1 VALAAL
7 LGGWLMSMHLPVALV
22 LPTMSILMV
31 VAGFIVAAILY
42 LSGSRM
48 GRGSSGAWEVA
59 GALVFLGFAAAILSD
74 DRQAMVLFDQM
85 ETRGLPP
92 LPSRPRRA
100 GRHGRPQPAGRTG
113 KCWKRSKPNSSLSRR
128 SLSST

>member
-1 VALAAL
+1 MLTRKSLVGAGSKARPNQPPGCWFASVALAAL
-7 LGGWLMSMHLPVALV
+7 LGGWLMSVHLPVALV

-48 GRGSSGAWEVA
+48 GRGSSGAWEAA
-59 GALVFLGFAAAILSD
+59 GALMFLGFAAAILTD

-85 ETRGLPP
+85 ETRGLAA
-92 LPSRPRRA
+92 LA
-100 GRHGRPQPAGRTG
+100 
-113 KCWKRSKPNSSLSRR
+113 K
-128 SLSST
+128 